1 MIATKCR
8 CGFYAKVSIAFLG
21 ETVPAERKVMKSI
34 ITLCVLVMGI
44 APGKATGEDKARVSS
59 VSGRVTYSAPHTD
72 TFAPLPAGSEIPVG
86 SRIRTGSDGTAV
98 VIVVSGAAMQ
108 IAENSDVA
116 ISSMSSTPEKRKA
129 LVTLKSGTVSAL
141 IDPKRSKQTDFK
153 IQTPQGVAAAR
164 GTFYGVT
171 VKNGKTFVGV
181 KKGKVGVAH
190 TPKKDS

>member
-1 MIATKCR
+1 
-8 CGFYAKVSIAFLG
+8 
-21 ETVPAERKVMKSI
+21 MKSI
-34 ITLCVLVMGI
+34 IALCVVVMGI
-44 APGKATGEDKARVSS
+44 AAGTASAEDKARVNS
-59 VSGRVTYSAPHTD
+59 VSGRVSYSAPHSD
-72 TFAPLPAGSEIPVG
+72 SFSPLAAGAEIPVG
-86 SRIRTGSDGTAV
+86 SRIRTGGDGTAV

-108 IAENSDVA
+108 ISENSDVTIA
-116 ISSMSSTPEKRKA
+116 SMSSTPEKRKA

-141 IDPKRSKQTDFK
+141 IDPTRSKQTDFK

-190 TPKKDS
+190 TPKKGT

>member
-1 MIATKCR
+1 MKTI
-8 CGFYAKVSIAFLG
+8 LG
-21 ETVPAERKVMKSI
+21 V
-34 ITLCVLVMGI
+34 CVLAV
-44 APGKATGEDKARVSS
+44 AATLGRANGEDTARVSS
-59 VSGRVTYSAPHTD
+59 VGGRVTFSAPHQD
-72 TFAPLPAGSEIPVG
+72 AFATLAAGAEIPIG

-108 IAENSDVA
+108 IAENSDV
-116 ISSMSSTPEKRKA
+116 ILSSMSSTPEKRKA
-129 LVTLKSGTVSAL
+129 MVTLKSGTISAL

-171 VKNGKTFVGV
+171 VKNGKTYVGV

-190 TPKKDS
+190 TPKSKT

>member
-1 MIATKCR
+1 MKRIIVL
-8 CGFYAKVSIAFLG
+8 CGVA
-21 ETVPAERKVMKSI
+21 
-34 ITLCVLVMGI
+34 MGI
-44 APGKATGEDKARVSS
+44 VASQATAEDSARVSS
-59 VSGRVTYSAPHTD
+59 VGGKVTYSEPHTD
-72 TFAPLPAGSEIPVG
+72 TFAPLAAGSTIPVG
-86 SRIRTGSDGTAV
+86 SRIRTGGDGTAI

-108 IAENSDVA
+108 ISENSDVTIA
-116 ISSMSSTPEKRKA
+116 SMSSTPEKRKA

-190 TPKKDS
+190 TPKPSS